1 MVRVVGVPRAGPVPD
16 GSGSWTTIGAFG
28 GTKRWKVCRAVAL
41 GAGSTA
47 ALGGVGAAVAQMESR
62 TLRRRGARRTGES

>member
-28 GTKRWKVCRAVAL
+28 GTKRWKVWRAVAL

-47 ALGGVGAAVAQMESR
+47 ASAVSGPPLLRSESR
-62 TLRRRGARRTGES
+62 TLKA

>member
-1 MVRVVGVPRAGPVPD
+1 MCRGPGPCLM
-16 GSGSWTTIGAFG
+16 GAGSWTTIGAFG

-47 ALGGVGAAVAQMESR
+47 ASAVPGPPLLRSESR
-62 TLRRRGARRTGES
+62 TLKA